1 MDKAKAIEKFF
12 QSSKRFTLR
21 QTAKILYLAMITIQ
35 VDGII
40 KNMTMDSLALVI
52 GASMHGVFY
61 STKELSASGL
71 IEIEPGLPK
80 VDSGRPVNVYHVLGA
95 S

>member
-1 MDKAKAIEKFF
+1 MDRTKQIEDFF

-21 QTAKILYLAMITIQ
+21 QTAKILYLAMVTLQ

-40 KNMTMDSLALVI
+40 KNMTMEHLAIII
-52 GASMHGVFY
+52 GASLHGVFY
-61 STKELSASGL
+61 STKELRDSGL

-80 VDSGRPVNVYHVLGA
+80 LNSGRPVNVYRVLSA
-95 S
+95 